1 MAEIKAGGSRNRT
14 IAIILAIVVVVAGAF
29 VVSGK
34 SGSKSGTIY
43 YITNAKQ
50 LNHLD
55 PQRVYTGEDIAFL
68 NSYLF
73 RTLVS
78 YNPVAGKD
86 SSKLVPDLATDI
98 GTATD
103 GGKTWS
109 WTLKSGIKWS
119 DGTDLT
125 CDDVKYGI
133 SRIFATDVIV
143 DGPTY
148 ALQLLDIPTDA
159 KGASAYAG
167 PYKKTGQEL
176 YDKAV
181 TCSGNTITMHLKKPV
196 GDFNYFGSYPAVAP
210 VKQSADTGDKYDLNP
225 MGTGPYMIA
234 SFKAG
239 DKLDLVRN
247 KYWDKKTDAIRP
259 AYPNEVILRFGI
271 SEDVRDQI
279 FLKDSQPNAVNYD
292 EGLQAQNNNNKI
304 YHTDPKNKDRGIN
317 VLGPFVRYW
326 TANVAKG
333 HLDCLP
339 VRKAIFFALN
349 LQSLIDLAGGSDFYG
364 APADSP
370 VSPTIAADYAP
381 TTGNIHDPNWKIT
394 GNPDYAKT
402 LLAQAKTSC
411 PATYAKATQSGI
423 YFDMAKSATNDKA
436 AALIKSAMDAAG
448 MVAKFNLIEPG
459 VYYPTVMNPAKQGD
473 VTRAG
478 WAADWA
484 NASTVI
490 PPLFIKDGGFN
501 LNQNWDDPGYKDFA
515 AKVAAAQGE
524 TDRAKQ
530 ADEWKSLAQ
539 YVMDQYWTIM
549 PVFTKQQF
557 EWGSKIAGA
566 DFWMPNGAL
575 LYPSMHL
582 K

>member
-1 MAEIKAGGSRNRT
+1 MAEIKAGGSRNKV
-14 IAIILAIVVVVAGAF
+14 IAIVAAIVVIAAGAF
-29 VVSGK
+29 VVSSKAGN
-34 SGSKSGTIY
+34 KSGTIY
-43 YITNAKQ
+43 YITNAQQ

-55 PQRVYTGEDIAFL
+55 PQRVYTGQDIAFL
-68 NSYLF
+68 NTYLY

-125 CDDVKYGI
+125 CEDVKYGI
-133 SRIFATDVIV
+133 SRIFATDVIL

-148 ALQLLDIPTDA
+148 ALQLLDIPADA
-159 KGASAYAG
+159 KGVSAYAG
-167 PYKKTGQEL
+167 PYKKTGQDL

-181 TCSGNTITMHLKKPV
+181 TCSGNTITMHLKKAV

-210 VKQSADTGDKYDLNP
+210 VKASADNGDKYDLKP
-225 MGTGPYMIA
+225 MGTGPYMI
-234 SFKAG
+234 SYFKAG

-271 SEDVRDQI
+271 SEDVRDQM

-292 EGLQAQNNNNKI
+292 QGLQAPNNNNKVF
-304 YHTDPKNKDRGIN
+304 HTDAKYKGRGIN

-326 TANVAKG
+326 TANVSKG
-333 HLDCLP
+333 HLDCLD
-339 VRKAIFFALN
+339 VRKAVFFAIN
-349 LQSLIDLAGGSDFYG
+349 LQSIIDLNGGSDLYG

-370 VSPTIAADYAP
+370 ISPSIATDYAP
-381 TTGNIHDPNWKIT
+381 TTGNIHDANWKIT

-402 LLAQAKTSC
+402 LLAKAKSSC
-411 PATYAKATQSGI
+411 PAAYAKATQSGI
-423 YFDMAKSATNDKA
+423 YFDMAKSATNEKA
-436 AALIKSAMDAAG
+436 AALIKSAMEAAG

-473 VTRAG
+473 ITRAG

-501 LNQNWDDPGYKDFA
+501 LNQNWDDPVYKDFA
-515 AKVAAAQGE
+515 AKVSAAQGE

-530 ADEWKSLAQ
+530 AAEWKVLAQ
-539 YVMDQYWTIM
+539 IAMDQYWTIM
-549 PVFTKQQF
+549 PIFTKQQF
-557 EWGSKIAGA
+557 EWGSKIAGV

>member
-14 IAIILAIVVVVAGAF
+14 IAIILAIVVIVAGAF

-34 SGSKSGTIY
+34 SGNKSGTLY

-55 PQRVYTGEDIAFL
+55 PQRVYTGQDIAFL
-68 NSYLF
+68 NTYLF

-98 GTATD
+98 GTASD
-103 GGKTWS
+103 GGKTWA

-125 CDDVKYGI
+125 CEDVKYGI

-148 ALQLLDIPTDA
+148 ALQLLDIPMDA
-159 KGASAYAG
+159 KGKSAYAG

-181 TCSGNTITMHLKKPV
+181 TCTGNTITMHLNKPV
-196 GDFNYFGSYPAVAP
+196 GDFNYFGSYPAVSP
-210 VKQSADTGDKYDLNP
+210 VKQSADNGDKYDLKP

-259 AYPNEVILRFGI
+259 AYPNEVILRFGL

-292 EGLQAQNNNNKI
+292 QGLQAQNNNNKI
-304 YHTDPKNKDRGIN
+304 FHTDSKYSGRGIN

-326 TANVAKG
+326 TANVSKG
-333 HLDCLP
+333 HLDCLA
-339 VRKAIFFALN
+339 VRKAVFFAIN
-349 LQSLIDLAGGSDFYG
+349 LQSLIDLAGGSDLYG
-364 APADSP
+364 SPADSP
-370 VSPTIAADYAP
+370 ISPSIAADYAP

-411 PATYAKATQSGI
+411 PAAYAKATQSGI

-436 AALIKSAMDAAG
+436 AALIKSAMEAAG

-530 ADEWKSLAQ
+530 AAEWKSLAQ
-539 YVMDQYWTIM
+539 YVMDQYWTMM

-557 EWGSKIAGA
+557 EWGSKVSGV
-566 DFWMPNGAL
+566 DFWMPQGAL
-575 LYPSMHL
+575 LYPAMHL

>member
-1 MAEIKAGGSRNRT
+1 MAEIKAGGSRNKV
-14 IAIILAIVVVVAGAF
+14 IAIVAAIVVIAAGAF
-29 VVSGK
+29 VVSSKAGN
-34 SGSKSGTIY
+34 KSGTIY
-43 YITNAKQ
+43 YITNAQQ

-55 PQRVYTGEDIAFL
+55 PQRVYTGQDIAFL
-68 NSYLF
+68 NTYLY

-119 DGTDLT
+119 DGTNLT
-125 CDDVKYGI
+125 CEDVKYGI
-133 SRIFATDVIV
+133 SRIFATDVIL

-148 ALQLLDIPTDA
+148 ALQLLDIPADA
-159 KGASAYAG
+159 KGVSAYAG
-167 PYKKTGQEL
+167 PYKKTGQDL

-181 TCSGNTITMHLKKPV
+181 TCSGNTITMHLKKAV

-210 VKQSADTGDKYDLNP
+210 VKASADNGDKYDLKP
-225 MGTGPYMIA
+225 MGTGPYMI
-234 SFKAG
+234 SYFKAG

-271 SEDVRDQI
+271 SEDVRDQM

-292 EGLQAQNNNNKI
+292 QGLQAPNNNNKVF
-304 YHTDPKNKDRGIN
+304 HTDAKYKGRGIN

-326 TANVAKG
+326 TANVSKG
-333 HLDCLP
+333 HLDCLD
-339 VRKAIFFALN
+339 VRKAVFFAIN
-349 LQSLIDLAGGSDFYG
+349 LQSIIDLNGGSDLYG

-370 VSPTIAADYAP
+370 ISPSIATDYAP
-381 TTGNIHDPNWKIT
+381 TTGNIHDANWKIT

-402 LLAQAKTSC
+402 LLAKAKSSC
-411 PATYAKATQSGI
+411 PAAYAKATQSGI
-423 YFDMAKSATNDKA
+423 YFDLAKSATNEKA
-436 AALIKSAMDAAG
+436 AALIKSAMEAAG

-473 VTRAG
+473 ITRAG

-501 LNQNWDDPGYKDFA
+501 LNQNWDDPVYKDFA
-515 AKVAAAQGE
+515 AKVSAAQGE

-530 ADEWKSLAQ
+530 AAEWKVLAQ
-539 YVMDQYWTIM
+539 IAMDQYWTIM
-549 PVFTKQQF
+549 PIFTKQQF
-557 EWGSKIAGA
+557 EWGSKIAGV

>member
-14 IAIILAIVVVVAGAF
+14 IAIILAIVVIVAGAF

-34 SGSKSGTIY
+34 SGNKSGTLY

-68 NSYLF
+68 NTYLF

-98 GTATD
+98 GTASD
-103 GGKTWS
+103 GGKTWA

-125 CDDVKYGI
+125 CEDVKYGI

-148 ALQLLDIPTDA
+148 ALQLLDIPMDA
-159 KGASAYAG
+159 KGKSAYAG

-181 TCSGNTITMHLKKPV
+181 TCTGNTITMHLNKPV
-196 GDFNYFGSYPAVAP
+196 GDFNYFGSYPAVSP
-210 VKQSADTGDKYDLNP
+210 VKQSADNGDKYDLKP

-259 AYPNEVILRFGI
+259 AYPNEVILRFGL

-292 EGLQAQNNNNKI
+292 QGLQAQNNNNKI
-304 YHTDPKNKDRGIN
+304 FHTDSKYSGRGIN

-326 TANVAKG
+326 TANVSKG
-333 HLDCLP
+333 HLDCLA
-339 VRKAIFFALN
+339 VRKAVFFAIN
-349 LQSLIDLAGGSDFYG
+349 LQSLIDLAGGSDLYG
-364 APADSP
+364 SPADSP
-370 VSPTIAADYAP
+370 ISPSIAADYAP

-411 PATYAKATQSGI
+411 PAAYAKATQSGI

-436 AALIKSAMDAAG
+436 AALIKSAMEAAG

-530 ADEWKSLAQ
+530 AAEWKSLAQ
-539 YVMDQYWTIM
+539 YVMDQYWTMM

-557 EWGSKIAGA
+557 EWGSKVSGV
-566 DFWMPNGAL
+566 DFWMPQGAL
-575 LYPSMHL
+575 LYPAMHL

>member
-14 IAIILAIVVVVAGAF
+14 IAIILAIVVIVAGAF

-34 SGSKSGTIY
+34 SGNKSGTLY

-55 PQRVYTGEDIAFL
+55 PQRIYTGEDIAFL
-68 NSYLF
+68 NTYLF

-103 GGKTWS
+103 GGKTWA

-125 CDDVKYGI
+125 CEDVKYGI

-148 ALQLLDIPTDA
+148 ALQLLDIPMDA
-159 KGASAYAG
+159 KGKSAYAG

-181 TCSGNTITMHLKKPV
+181 TCSGNTITMHLNKPV
-196 GDFNYFGSYPAVAP
+196 GDFNYFGSYPAVSP
-210 VKQSADTGDKYDLNP
+210 VKQSADNGDKYDLKP

-259 AYPNEVILRFGI
+259 AYPNEVILRFGL

-292 EGLQAQNNNNKI
+292 QGLQAQNNNNKI
-304 YHTDPKNKDRGIN
+304 FHTDSKYSGRGIN

-326 TANVAKG
+326 TANVSKG
-333 HLDCLP
+333 HLDCLA
-339 VRKAIFFALN
+339 VRKAVFFAIN
-349 LQSLIDLAGGSDFYG
+349 LQSLIDLAGGSDLYG
-364 APADSP
+364 SPADSP
-370 VSPTIAADYAP
+370 VSPSIAADYAP

-411 PATYAKATQSGI
+411 PAAYAKATQSGI

-436 AALIKSAMDAAG
+436 AALIKSAMEAAG

-530 ADEWKSLAQ
+530 AAEWKSLAQ
-539 YVMDQYWTIM
+539 YVMDQYWTMM

-557 EWGSKIAGA
+557 EWGSKVSGV
-566 DFWMPNGAL
+566 DFWMPQGAL
-575 LYPSMHL
+575 LYPAMHL

>member
-14 IAIILAIVVVVAGAF
+14 IAIILAIVVIVAGAF

-34 SGSKSGTIY
+34 SGNKSGTLY

-55 PQRVYTGEDIAFL
+55 PQRVYTGQDIAFL
-68 NSYLF
+68 NTYLF

-103 GGKTWS
+103 GGKTWA

-125 CDDVKYGI
+125 CEDVKYGI

-148 ALQLLDIPTDA
+148 ALQLLDIPMDA
-159 KGASAYAG
+159 KGKSAYAG

-181 TCSGNTITMHLKKPV
+181 TCSGNTITMHLNKPV
-196 GDFNYFGSYPAVAP
+196 GDFNYFGSYPAVSP
-210 VKQSADTGDKYDLNP
+210 VKQSADNGDKYDLKP

-259 AYPNEVILRFGI
+259 AYPNEVILRFGL

-292 EGLQAQNNNNKI
+292 QGLQAQNNNNKI
-304 YHTDPKNKDRGIN
+304 FHTDSKYSGRGIN

-326 TANVAKG
+326 TANVSKG
-333 HLDCLP
+333 HLDCLA
-339 VRKAIFFALN
+339 VRKAVFFAIN
-349 LQSLIDLAGGSDFYG
+349 LQSLIDLAGGSDLYG
-364 APADSP
+364 SPADSP
-370 VSPTIAADYAP
+370 ISPSIAADYAP

-411 PATYAKATQSGI
+411 PAAYAKATQSGI

-436 AALIKSAMDAAG
+436 AALIKSAMEAAG

-459 VYYPTVMNPAKQGD
+459 VYYPTVQNPAKQGD

-530 ADEWKSLAQ
+530 AAEWKSLAQ
-539 YVMDQYWTIM
+539 YVMDQYWTMM
-549 PVFTKQQF
+549 PIFTKQQF
-557 EWGSKIAGA
+557 EWGSKVSGV
-566 DFWMPNGAL
+566 DFWMPQGAL
-575 LYPSMHL
+575 LYPAMHL

>member
-14 IAIILAIVVVVAGAF
+14 IAIILAIVVIVAGAF

-34 SGSKSGTIY
+34 SGNKSGTLY

-68 NSYLF
+68 NTYLF

-103 GGKTWS
+103 GGKTWA

-125 CDDVKYGI
+125 CEDVKYGI

-148 ALQLLDIPTDA
+148 ALQLLDIPMDA
-159 KGASAYAG
+159 KGKSAYAG

-181 TCSGNTITMHLKKPV
+181 TCSGNTITMHLNKPV
-196 GDFNYFGSYPAVAP
+196 GDFNYFGSYPAVSP
-210 VKQSADTGDKYDLNP
+210 VKQSADNGDKYDLKP

-259 AYPNEVILRFGI
+259 AYPNEVILRFGL

-292 EGLQAQNNNNKI
+292 QGLQAQNNNNKI
-304 YHTDPKNKDRGIN
+304 FHTDSKYSGRGIN

-326 TANVAKG
+326 TANVSKG
-333 HLDCLP
+333 HLDCLA
-339 VRKAIFFALN
+339 VRKAVFFAIN
-349 LQSLIDLAGGSDFYG
+349 LQSLIDLAGGSDLYG
-364 APADSP
+364 SPADSP
-370 VSPTIAADYAP
+370 VSPSIAADYAP

-411 PATYAKATQSGI
+411 PAAYAKATQSGI

-436 AALIKSAMDAAG
+436 AALIKSAMEAAG

-530 ADEWKSLAQ
+530 AAEWKSLAQ
-539 YVMDQYWTIM
+539 YVMDQYWTMM

-557 EWGSKIAGA
+557 EWGSKVSGV
-566 DFWMPNGAL
+566 DFWMPQGAL
-575 LYPSMHL
+575 LYPAMHL